1 MSSWFKRLAV
11 ILLVLVSITLGIW
24 HLVDALKLWNPEF
37 ISNDMVY
44 AWDKRLQKVRAGLP
58 ADVRIVGYVGDWDI
72 LPADEYYYAG
82 EETEYVL
89 TQYAL
94 SPVIVQRG
102 DHYEWVIVNMTPK
115 AYDIWLKR
123 QPQNTKVIDYG
134 LRIFLI
140 HRQ

>member
-1 MSSWFKRLAV
+1 MDSRFKKSAVSLLAMLF
-11 ILLVLVSITLGIW
+11 ILLGGW
-24 HLVDALKLWNPEF
+24 HLADALNSWNPEF

-44 AWDKRLQKVRAGLP
+44 AWDRRLQKVRADLP
-58 ADVRIVGYVGDWDI
+58 ADVGLVGYVGDWDI

-115 AYDIWLKR
+115 AHAIWLER
-123 QPQNTKVIDYG
+123 QPQNMKVIDYG
-134 LRIFLI
+134 LRIYLI

>member
-1 MSSWFKRLAV
+1 MAKKLAV
-11 ILLVLVSITLGIW
+11 GVLALGSIVLG
-24 HLVDALKLWNPEF
+24 ALFLYESIQRWNPEF

-44 AWDKRLQKVRAGLP
+44 SWDRRFQQMRLDLP
-58 ADVRIVGYVGDWDI
+58 ADAKIVGYVGDWDI
-72 LPADEYYYAG
+72 LPAEEYYYAG

-102 DHYEWVIVNMTPK
+102 DDYEWVIANLTPK
-115 AYDIWLKR
+115 AYDIWIKR
-123 QPQNTKVIDYG
+123 QPKDMKVIDYG

-140 HRQ
+140 HRP